1 MYHGDSAASVHPPE
15 QMLQDIKDGFGDW
28 GAVPPCVRGALLN
41 ILSVAP
47 TCTQQNCEPPLRS
60 GSRRVLLPLRNAGP
74 TEDLA
79 TAVNALR
86 EGEVPLS
93 HLEHKL
99 KRTTMN
105 LDKRLSRNQ
114 KNQYA
119 GEVVDSSYRRSM
131 RNSHHAVRIEEHVG
145 DGEIMEEEEEEEQEQ
160 ECYLDEDENL
170 YLEETPSRPKTKQ
183 PVLLKDRQVYY
194 SSTSRRSPHDG
205 PKVPNRS
212 RQQAY
217 RRRGSG
223 RVIQPIDLSMPT
235 VKRVECLRHRR
246 EVINMLLRVHEA
258 IKEIYNDA
266 GKSLVKNLRDSMRV
280 DPRRAKNTYG
290 EVKPLRQPVKEQEE
304 ALQGFAQGVESML
317 ETSQEL
323 VAAFLTPE
331 EKLFLGVDS
340 HKFQTRKERETNYQ
354 YHKQR
359 NIKGTLTCHLARGD
373 IGGDGEDMDMEREKH
388 STGECTT
395 VPDSRPQRGMSA
407 VGTGDVEKSPER
419 SNEVYSYKGVGSTVP
434 HSIDK
439 SDTSALAHTT
449 MSQNIGSSRESET
462 VHEKQV
468 QPLVHEPPVSPKP
481 TTVLEEPP
489 AVVPTPKS
497 PVQLPSTPKPPAPS
511 VSVPEAPPPE
521 STPPSQGAGG
531 GTRLDLRR
539 FVIDSDDD

>member
-145 DGEIMEEEEEEEQEQ
+145 DGEIMEEVEEEEQEQ

-170 YLEETPSRPKTKQ
+170 YRDETPSRPKTKQ

-194 SSTSRRSPHDG
+194 SSTSRRS
-205 PKVPNRS
+205 
-212 RQQAY
+212 
-217 RRRGSG
+217 
-223 RVIQPIDLSMPT
+223 
-235 VKRVECLRHRR
+235 
-246 EVINMLLRVHEA
+246 
-258 IKEIYNDA
+258 
-266 GKSLVKNLRDSMRV
+266 
-280 DPRRAKNTYG
+280 
-290 EVKPLRQPVKEQEE
+290 
-304 ALQGFAQGVESML
+304 
-317 ETSQEL
+317 
-323 VAAFLTPE
+323 
-331 EKLFLGVDS
+331 
-340 HKFQTRKERETNYQ
+340 
-354 YHKQR
+354 
-359 NIKGTLTCHLARGD
+359 
-373 IGGDGEDMDMEREKH
+373 
-388 STGECTT
+388 
-395 VPDSRPQRGMSA
+395 
-407 VGTGDVEKSPER
+407 
-419 SNEVYSYKGVGSTVP
+419 
-434 HSIDK
+434 
-439 SDTSALAHTT
+439 
-449 MSQNIGSSRESET
+449 
-462 VHEKQV
+462 
-468 QPLVHEPPVSPKP
+468 
-481 TTVLEEPP
+481 
-489 AVVPTPKS
+489 
-497 PVQLPSTPKPPAPS
+497 
-511 VSVPEAPPPE
+511 
-521 STPPSQGAGG
+521 
-531 GTRLDLRR
+531 
-539 FVIDSDDD
+539 